1 MSELLDLLLTRAAR
15 AAGTPGEGGK
25 GGKGGDGPV
34 DAGGTPVPEA
44 FALLYRPERTGDRVE
59 ILLGDPGTAG
69 LLSELPL
76 TEPES
81 GAPEGAADGPDGPRH
96 QVLALIPYRQIT
108 ERGFVCQD
116 DHAPIRTLTI
126 RRQGTVGVD
135 ELLRR
140 LPRTPVELRDAGFDL
155 DDREY
160 EAIVRDVIKQEI
172 GSGEGANFVIHR
184 TFTADLPGFGPEQ
197 ALSVYRRLLAQ
208 SQGAYWVFL
217 VYTGDHMLLGATP
230 ERHISVDA
238 GTAVMNPI
246 SGTYRYPPTGPELA
260 DLSAFLRDRKEADEL
275 LMVVDEELKMIAGFC
290 PDGGVARGPYL
301 KEMAR
306 LAHTEYL
313 IEGRTRAG
321 VDTILRGSLFA
332 PTVTGSPLE
341 NACRVI
347 ARHERGGRGY
357 YSGVAALIGRD
368 ASGEVALDSA
378 IVIRTAEVDAARR
391 LRLGVGATLV
401 RLSDP
406 AAEAAETRAKAAG
419 LLAAFGVGETEGVQ
433 EAEETG
439 EAEGAE
445 EAVGA
450 DGLAATGPG
459 AHPVGAGPVVPA
471 ARTAPVLLGE
481 HPEVRALLGERNRS
495 LARFWLEPG
504 RGAAHRPPELA
515 GRRGLVIEAE
525 DTFTAM
531 LARQME
537 ALGCDVEVRSWR
549 DHPDPAAYDF
559 AVVGPGPGDP
569 RDLADPKIAA
579 LRRAVRGLLAKDVPF
594 LGVCLGHQV
603 VSGVL
608 GLDLVRRDRPNQG
621 VQLPVRLP
629 WGEELVGFYN
639 TFAAVCAADAFALPG
654 LSRPVEVSRDPV
666 SGQVHAMRGPG
677 FATVQFHPESVLTQH
692 GPGILSELLCGVLAP
707 VAPVAV

>member
-1 MSELLDLLLTRAAR
+1 MLLDRAVANGR
-15 AAGTPGEGGK
+15 PADP
-25 GGKGGDGPV
+25 DGPP
-34 DAGGTPVPEA
+34 APEA

-59 ILLGDPGTAG
+59 ILLGDPGTAD

-76 TEPES
+76 GEP
-81 GAPEGAADGPDGPRH
+81 GPAGPGEPRH
-96 QVLALIPYRQIT
+96 ELLALIPYRQIT
-108 ERGFVCQD
+108 ERGFVCRD
-116 DHAPIRTLTI
+116 DHVPIRTLTV
-126 RRQGTVGVD
+126 RRQGTVAV
-135 ELLRR
+135 EEVLRR
-140 LPRTPVELRDAGFDL
+140 LPRGPVELREAGFDL
-155 DDREY
+155 DDQEY

-172 GSGEGANFVIHR
+172 GTGEGANFVIHR
-184 TFTADLPGFGPEQ
+184 TFTAELPGFGPAQ

-217 VYTGDHMLLGATP
+217 VCTGGHMMLGATP
-230 ERHISVDA
+230 ERHISLDA

-246 SGTYRYPPTGPELA
+246 SGTYRYPPAGPGLA
-260 DLSAFLRDRKEADEL
+260 DLAAFLRDRKEADEL
-275 LMVVDEELKMIAGFC
+275 LMVVDEELKMMGGFC
-290 PDGGVARGPYL
+290 PDGGLARGPYL

-321 VDTILRGSLFA
+321 VDTILRGSMFA

-347 ARHERGGRGY
+347 ARHERAGRGY

-378 IVIRTAEVDAARR
+378 IVIRTAEVDAERR

-419 LLAAFGVGETEGVQ
+419 LLAAFGVE
-433 EAEETG
+433 
-439 EAEGAE
+439 E
-445 EAVGA
+445 EADAQHAAETSEAAEA
-450 DGLAATGPG
+450 DPA
-459 AHPVGAGPVVPA
+459 GAGPAAGPEPDGRAVPGP
-471 ARTAPVLLGE
+471 RTAPVRLGE

-515 GRRGLVIEAE
+515 ERRGLVIEAE
-525 DTFTAM
+525 DMFTAM
-531 LARQME
+531 LARQLE
-537 ALGCDVEVRSWR
+537 ALGCRVEVRSWR
-549 DHPDPAAYDF
+549 EHPDPTEYDF

-608 GLDLVRRDRPNQG
+608 GLELVRRDRPNQG

-629 WGEELVGFYN
+629 WGEERVGFYN
-639 TFAAVCAADAFALPG
+639 TFAAVAPADAFTLPG
-654 LSRPVEVSRDPV
+654 LSRPVEVSRDPRT
-666 SGQVHAMRGPG
+666 GQVHAMRGPG
-677 FATVQFHPESVLTQH
+677 FATVQFHPESVLTEH